1 MTAGDG
7 FPSGMDPFAL
17 DPGTTERLV
26 TGAVDVGDA
35 PPQYRAV
42 AATLSA
48 LREPPH
54 PDELLG
60 GPAAAKQ
67 IAAVVLRERAVG
79 AARRSRRP
87 TPRARVMVASI
98 AACGL
103 LVTGGLAAAGALP
116 DSAQNV
122 AAAVLRQVGIS
133 VPSGDEDPV
142 DHESPPTTSV
152 PISTTAGSV
161 PSGPTGDSP
170 EVAPVVTEGTP
181 PSPRGPRPA
190 DVRGKSPVPPP
201 AATDDGAEESAA
213 DAPPG
218 NGNAGGNGNGN
229 GNGNAYG
236 HVNGDGN
243 ASGHANGVG
252 NGNGNGNAYGHGD
265 VQGAEEAP

>member
-7 FPSGMDPFAL
+7 FPSGMDRFAL

-54 PDELLG
+54 PGELVG
-60 GPAAAKQ
+60 GPAAAEQ
-67 IAAVVLRERAVG
+67 IAAVVVRERAVS
-79 AARRSRRP
+79 AAHRSRRSGS
-87 TPRARVMVASI
+87 RARVVAASV

-103 LVTGGLAAAGALP
+103 VVTGGLAVAGALP

-133 VPSGDEDPV
+133 VPSGDDAPT
-142 DHESPPTTSV
+142 DRNPPPTTSD
-152 PISTTAGSV
+152 PIPTTAGSL
-161 PSGPTGDSP
+161 PSGPT
-170 EVAPVVTEGTP
+170 EVVPAVTEGTTT
-181 PSPRGPRPA
+181 SPRGPRPA
-190 DVRGKSPVPPP
+190 DVRGKPPLPVPPP
-201 AATDDGAEESAA
+201 AATDDGTDESAA

-229 GNGNAYG
+229 AYG
-236 HVNGDGN
+236 HVNGNGN
-243 ASGHANGVG
+243 ASGPASGA
-252 NGNGNGNAYGHGD
+252 GNGNAYGHGD
-265 VQGAEEAP
+265 VHGAGETP